1 VCRLEAQSAAASVL
15 KNTVKKP
22 KALKPAD
29 FKAFGGRPFCKKS
42 TANRL
47 RAKSPLNAIV
57 SIRIQA
63 NDGIT
68 PSENGFWTCAYRKL
82 RPYKQ

>member
-1 VCRLEAQSAAASVL
+1 VWDKGSKQDGLSGQNPFVCRLEAQSAAASVL

-47 RAKSPLNAIV
+47 RAKSPLNAI
-57 SIRIQA
+57 SK
-63 NDGIT
+63 
-68 PSENGFWTCAYRKL
+68 SS
-82 RPYKQ
+82 